1 MVVSYS
7 EYVLVTQIPQ
17 KFGSH
22 GSLQTHLRTMVYMTR
37 KMLIMLMMKVMA
49 MTMFSSVW
57 KVLSQQSRLGSSQ
70 QLLMVPIHLH
80 LHNHTHLHPCT
91 PAHSRTLTLMH
102 IYTLTHTHTRTHT
115 HTCTSTYYG
124 TENNICSHTQTFTCH
139 HTQCLWSYC

>member
-17 KFGSH
+17 KFGRFFDSH

-57 KVLSQQSRLGSSQ
+57 KVLSQQSSLGSSQ

-80 LHNHTHLHPCT
+80 LHTHLH
-91 PAHSRTLTLMH
+91 
-102 IYTLTHTHTRTHT
+102 
-115 HTCTSTYYG
+115 
-124 TENNICSHTQTFTCH
+124 
-139 HTQCLWSYC
+139 